1 VAPARSLSILTRKG
15 VLSMSLLKFALLFLV
30 LAGIAALFGF
40 SGIAQG
46 SADIA
51 KMLILVFLVIFAII
65 GVLSVTVFK
74 TVT

>member
-1 VAPARSLSILTRKG
+1 
-15 VLSMSLLKFALLFLV
+15 MSLLKFALFFLI

-51 KMLILVFLVIFAII
+51 KMLVLVFLVIFAII

-74 TVT
+74 TVA